1 MPNSFRDHPKI
12 ASPQTVWQSQKNEET
27 KMTVQLLRQR
37 VRELSARRRRGL
49 FATVLAAAIAVALSA
64 WGIPRTH
71 AIALQV
77 VFVLS
82 SAWALAGL
90 YFVRRGLRS
99 AELLEDSTLDT
110 GLRFYRLQI
119 QQNLTVF
126 HRVLPWT
133 FGPLLLSVAAIM
145 FVLAG
150 LAQEQNQPLSKIAP
164 FSILFVLWLI
174 AFPAVRHRDRRALRR
189 ELDLLNSLED
199 SK

>member
-1 MPNSFRDHPKI
+1 MPNNFRDDPKI
-12 ASPQTVWQSQKNEET
+12 ARPQTVWQSQKNEET

-37 VRELSARRRRGL
+37 VRDLSARRRRGL
-49 FATVLAAAIAVALSA
+49 FATVFAAAIAVALST

-71 AIALQV
+71 VFALQV

-133 FGPLLLSVAAIM
+133 FGPLLLVVVAIM
-145 FVLAG
+145 LVLAG
-150 LAQEQNQPLSKIAP
+150 LAQEQNQPLNKIAP
-164 FSILFVLWLI
+164 FFILFVLWLI